1 MSARL
6 IDRGLRPANEFHGE
20 QMRRIVVV
28 GASCSGKTTLAESI
42 AQRLSLPHFDIDSIV
57 WGPNWS
63 LPSREN
69 LLAQVKSLIQPEAWV
84 IDGVFPEHRDLVW
97 AQADTIIWLN
107 YSMTLVF
114 SRALR
119 RTLKR
124 CMTREQLGRHNVE
137 TWQRTFFSSRSQLL
151 WVIHSWRKRRRDY
164 PKIFR
169 RPENRHLRVLQFLSP
184 RQTEAWLA
192 ALRPEPIS
200 PTISRPGDPN
210 PGGSPGTWQN
220 YGASRNSVTA

>member
-1 MSARL
+1 
-6 IDRGLRPANEFHGE
+6 
-20 QMRRIVVV
+20 MRRIVVV
-28 GASCSGKTTLAESI
+28 GASCSGKTTLAQSI
-42 AQRLSLPHFDIDSIV
+42 AQRLELPHFDMDSIV

-63 LPSREN
+63 LPSDEQ
-69 LLAQVKSLIQPEAWV
+69 LLTQVKSIIQHEAWV

-97 AQADTIIWLN
+97 ARADTIVWLN
-107 YSMTLVF
+107 YPMTLVF

-124 CMTREQLGRHNVE
+124 CITRQQLGDHNVE
-137 TWQRTFFSSRSQLL
+137 TWRRTFFSSRSQLL

-169 RPENRHLRVLQFLSP
+169 RPENRHLRIFRFSSP
-184 RQTEAWLA
+184 RRAEAWLA

-200 PTISRPGDPN
+200 PAF
-210 PGGSPGTWQN
+210 SPDGEETHPSPATWQN
-220 YGASRNSVTA
+220 YGEKRNSLTA